1 VQDEGNMSF
10 FLDQVCSSNAN
21 GSITR
26 SEGGAA
32 AGAYARNLFVR
43 ALKFHKSCT

>member
-1 VQDEGNMSF
+1 MKETSLF
-10 FLDQVCSSNAN
+10 FSIESALGSNAN
-21 GSITR
+21 GSIMR
-26 SEGGAA
+26 SGGDAA